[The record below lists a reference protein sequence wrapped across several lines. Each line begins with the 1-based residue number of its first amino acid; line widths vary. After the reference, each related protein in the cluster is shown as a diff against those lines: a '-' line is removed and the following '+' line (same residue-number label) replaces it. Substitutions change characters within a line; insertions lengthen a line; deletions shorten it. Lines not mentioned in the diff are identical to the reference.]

1 MSTLLNQ
8 PVPKNIREQMI
19 RRMETAP
26 EDVVVLVHDVL
37 LQIEKENLWQKIQG
51 NASEDAKSGKLDRVG
66 EIIQNYRDTRRS
78 A

>member
-1 MSTLLNQ
+1 
-8 PVPKNIREQMI
+8 MI

-51 NASEDAKSGKLDRVG
+51 DASEDAKSGKLDRVG
-66 EIIQNYRDTRRS
+66 EIIQNYRDARRS

>member
-37 LQIEKENLWQKIQG
+37 LQIGKENLWQKIQG
-51 NASEDAKSGKLDRVG
+51 DASEDAKSGKLDRVG

>member
-37 LQIEKENLWQKIQG
+37 LQIEKENHWQKIQG
-51 NASEDAKSGKLDRVG
+51 DASEDAKRGKLDRVG

>member
-1 MSTLLNQ
+1 MSTLLKQ

-26 EDVVVLVHDVL
+26 EDVVLLVHDVL
-37 LQIEKENLWQKIQG
+37 LQIEKENLWQTIQG

-66 EIIQNYRDTRRS
+66 EIIQNYRGTRRS

>member
-26 EDVVVLVHDVL
+26 EDVVLLVHDVL

-51 NASEDAKSGKLDRVG
+51 NAAEDAKSGKLDRVG

>member
-26 EDVVVLVHDVL
+26 EDVVVLVHNVL
-37 LQIEKENLWQKIQG
+37 LQIDKENLWQKIQCD
-51 NASEDAKSGKLDRVG
+51 ASEDAKSGKLDRVG

>member
-26 EDVVVLVHDVL
+26 EAVVLLVHDVL
-37 LQIEKENLWQKIQG
+37 LQIEKETLWQKIQG

>member
-1 MSTLLNQ
+1 MSPLLNQ

-51 NASEDAKSGKLDRVG
+51 DASEDAKSGKLDRVG
-66 EIIQNYRDTRRS
+66 EIIQNYRDARRS